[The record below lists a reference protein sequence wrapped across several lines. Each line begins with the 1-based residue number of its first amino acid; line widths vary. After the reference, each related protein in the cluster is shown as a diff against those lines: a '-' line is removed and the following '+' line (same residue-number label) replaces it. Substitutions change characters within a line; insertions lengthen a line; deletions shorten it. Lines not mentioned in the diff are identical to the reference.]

1 MVVVDGMPSLE
12 RILVGGSKLI
22 PPLLLPLLQ
31 LLRKS
36 SFVCIRSGGLKMML
50 MVTVT
55 CGQRTEISLLNE
67 GMPTKVNFVR
77 SISS

>member
-12 RILVGGSKLI
+12 RILVGGSILI
-22 PPLLLPLLQ
+22 PPLLLLQ

-55 CGQRTEISLLNE
+55 CGKRTEISLLNE

>member
-12 RILVGGSKLI
+12 RILVGGSVLI
-22 PPLLLPLLQ
+22 PPLLLQ

-67 GMPTKVNFVR
+67 GMLTKVNFVR